1 MVLVVDDH
9 NDSRELIAAV
19 LQDAGVAIA
28 EAATGRDGLARACSL
43 PTPRLVLI
51 DLSLPDVHGTEVVR
65 RLKEDVL
72 TAHIPV
78 VALSASVMAADKER
92 AAQAGCAAFIEKP
105 FIPDDVVAMVRRVL
119 DGALPL

>member
-1 MVLVVDDH
+1 M
-9 NDSRELIAAV
+9 

-28 EAATGRDGLARACSL
+28 EAATGRDALARAGTL
-43 PTPRLVLI
+43 PTPQLVLI

-92 AAQAGCAAFIEKP
+92 AAKAGCAAFIEKP
-105 FIPDDVVAMVRRVL
+105 VIPDHVVAMVRRLL
-119 DGALPL
+119 DGAVPL